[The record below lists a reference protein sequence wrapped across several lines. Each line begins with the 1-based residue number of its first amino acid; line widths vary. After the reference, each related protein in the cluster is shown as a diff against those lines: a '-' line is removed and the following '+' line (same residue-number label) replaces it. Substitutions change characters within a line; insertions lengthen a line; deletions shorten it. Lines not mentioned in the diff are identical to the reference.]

1 MNQRISQRDAC
12 QFLGSILNRPPLH
25 PSTIWRYRTRG
36 IAIHGTTRR
45 RVLNHVLAFDGRPQY
60 ELAELRAFAG
70 CDANHTDVVSLPGP
84 PGQGLRTLAGDLEA
98 SD

>member
-36 IAIHGTTRR
+36 IAIQGTTRR
-45 RVLNHVLAFDGRPQY
+45 RVLNHVLAFDGRPEY

-70 CDANHTDVVSLPGP
+70 CDANRTDIACPSGP
-84 PGQGLRTLAGDLEA
+84 RGQGPRTLAGDLGA
-98 SD
+98 GD